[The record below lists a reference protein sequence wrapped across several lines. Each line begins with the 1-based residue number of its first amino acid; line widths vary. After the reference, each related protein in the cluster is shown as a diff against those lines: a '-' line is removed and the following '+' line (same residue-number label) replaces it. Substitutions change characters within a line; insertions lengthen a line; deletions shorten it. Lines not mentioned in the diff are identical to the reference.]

1 MSVPTLGLA
10 VLLIVLLTLAGVF
23 WYLVKS
29 TFRWL
34 ASRFARKPPMQS
46 QDRESREPRS
56 EGF

>member
-34 ASRFARKPPMQS
+34 ASRFSSKPRGEAGPQ
-46 QDRESREPRS
+46 ESREPRS